1 MNIPSMRIVA
11 LVGVAGLFCGCSTG
25 KPALKATP
33 GSEVVIAEGMAPIVN
48 DDLVG
53 AQKTAVHDALKNALG
68 LVVGVYVSQ
77 EALVSKAMLIEDN
90 ITSQTEGYVERYDVL
105 KQWRDS
111 TFARATIKALVRKE
125 DLSKKIQ
132 ALDLEPGRL
141 GNPTVFV
148 TVGEQVDGQP
158 STSRYAEQE
167 LKKAFVARGFVVADA
182 APADIAVTGT
192 AESTFNTDT
201 GLGGLVSY
209 RATVSLSA
217 RMAQSGDVIAT
228 AGETVGGVDGT
239 RPAASRAAL
248 TVGAQKAGGT
258 LPASVLDYLR
268 SRSSVRLTVSAV
280 PGMNELN
287 AFTRSLRAQI
297 EVRDC
302 RVRTYDQGTA
312 SLDVVMKAGTGP
324 ELARRLEQLSSQKL
338 TVKNA
343 SSYAV
348 EAAFARQQ
356 E

>member
-1 MNIPSMRIVA
+1 MNISAFKISA
-11 LVGVAGLFCGCSTG
+11 LVVVAGILCGCSSG

-33 GSEVVIAEGMAPIVN
+33 GSEVVVAEGMAPVVN
-48 DDLVG
+48 EDLSA
-53 AQKTAVHDALKNALG
+53 AQKVAVHDALKNALG

-105 KQWRDS
+105 KQWRDAG
-111 TFARATIKALVRKE
+111 FARASVKALVRKE

-141 GNPTVFV
+141 GNPTVLV
-148 TVGEQVDGQP
+148 SIEEKVDGQP
-158 STSRYAEQE
+158 SPAQYAAQE
-167 LKKAFVARGFVVADA
+167 IKKAFVARGFIVADA
-182 APADIAVTGT
+182 VPADIAVSGL

-209 RATVSLSA
+209 RATVSVVA

-239 RPAASRAAL
+239 RPAAARAAL

-258 LPASVLDYLR
+258 MPDAVLEYLR
-268 SRSSVRLTVSAV
+268 SRSSVRLTVNAV

-287 AFTRSLRAQI
+287 AFTRSLRALI

-312 SLDVVMKAGTGP
+312 AIDVVMKAGTGP
-324 ELARRLEQLSSQKL
+324 ELAKRLEQLSSHKII
-338 TVKNA
+338 VRNA
-343 SSYAV
+343 SAYAV
-348 EAAFARQQ
+348 EVVFAN
-356 E
+356 